1 MLEKVVQKVS
11 AIREESQR
19 KKEEENLLQ
28 LERIQA
34 EKNALMSLSQK
45 ELIVEAVMALRGYH
59 TRLTNLE
66 AQQNELAN
74 RVDSIELDVT
84 TRRLLASTSQTNELD

>member
-84 TRRLLASTSQTNELD
+84 TRRRLASTSQTNELD

>member
-11 AIREESQR
+11 AIRVESQR